1 VYRRAAVE
9 RFLLVRNC
17 KCTGAP
23 QAREFELFEI
33 ASVRARR
40 EQEVSE
46 FSRESTKAAVARQ
59 VGENF
64 KIFEILD

>member
-1 VYRRAAVE
+1 V
-9 RFLLVRNC
+9 
-17 KCTGAP
+17 P
-23 QAREFELFEI
+23 WAREFEWFEI
-33 ASVRARR
+33 ASVRTRR

-46 FSRESTKAAVARQ
+46 FSRESTKAAVARG